1 MGSFDYTP
9 AKPATV
15 SPRWRKPFAFAE
27 GLKAGTQVA
36 TKNRSM
42 ASPARSS
49 TFVNL
54 LGPWDCAANSTTI
67 VCVGRGAGNGAIAA
81 NITSPDGVTWTGRYT
96 LASATWTHVVWDGT
110 KFVAS
115 SGSNTTANSTDGITW
130 TAGTAIP
137 GGTGYGALV
146 VFNGKTY
153 GFAYGNSTASYGESN
168 DSGATWTTKTA
179 PTTTTLPTNLCVC
192 VVGGVMYMLRALN
205 LYSTVDGTNWTLL
218 KTFDKIGGYPATP
231 NFIIGN
237 SKCLNVGFYNGPTI
251 VTSVSKNGGAT
262 WSQFAALRFANLP
275 TDSGQGSGTTSPTIS
290 GRADYNVGVGV
301 GRVSAVAIQRVMT
314 MSSGRM
320 LAVGSLTEYISDGG
334 GTIAAYHA
342 FVMTSA
348 DGADWTAGLIGAC
361 GDGAPYVS
369 VCDFNGQVFLPM
381 VLQVSTPQAV
391 AHTLNMDFEELIY
404 DHV

>member
-1 MGSFDYTP
+1 MGSFDYKLTQTP
-9 AKPATV
+9 SV
-15 SPRWRKPFAFAE
+15 SMRWRKPFALAE

-42 ASPARSS
+42 VSPARASA
-49 TFVNL
+49 FNNL
-54 LGPWDCAANSTTI
+54 LGPWDCAASPTTI
-67 VCVGRGAGNGAIAA
+67 VCVGRGASSAATTA

-96 LASATWTHVVWDGT
+96 LASATWTHVVWNGT

-115 SGSNTTANSTDGITW
+115 SASATTANSADGITW
-130 TAGTAIP
+130 AAGTGIP
-137 GGTGYGALV
+137 GVTGYGALV

-153 GFAYGNSTASYGESN
+153 GFAYGNTTSSYGEST

-179 PTTTTLPTNLCVC
+179 PTSTTLTTPLCVC
-192 VVGGVMYMLRALN
+192 VVGGTMYMLRALD
-205 LYSTVDGTNWTLL
+205 LYSTVDGTNWTLV
-218 KTFDKIGGYPATP
+218 KTFEKIGGYPATP
-231 NFIIGN
+231 NFVVGN
-237 SKCLNVGFYNGPTI
+237 SKCLNVGFYIGPTI

-275 TDSGQGSGTTSPTIS
+275 TDSGQASGTSSSTIS

-301 GRVSAVAIQRVMT
+301 GRVSSVSLQRAMT

-320 LAVGSLTEYISDGG
+320 LVVGTLTEYLSDGG
-334 GTIAAYHA
+334 GTIAAYHG

-348 DGADWTAGLIGAC
+348 DGLDWTAGLLGAC
-361 GDGAPYVS
+361 GDGNTTVS
-369 VCDFNGQVFLPM
+369 VCDFNGQIFLPM
-381 VLQVSTPQAV
+381 VMQVSTPQAV